1 MKNVNLKEINE
12 KDIKENEDIKANQEI
27 NEKNLKGKED
37 IDKKDINKVE
47 PKKEMNK
54 AISKK
59 DKIIDEKDIS
69 NFSDIEEDKKTETG
83 KKSKSTNSNKKT
95 QKSDKET
102 KGKSK
107 NKNKSVNDKDVNKIL
122 DELEKLYPDA
132 TCELNYGTAFELL
145 IATILS
151 AQCTDVRV
159 NKVTSELFKKYN
171 TARDFANL
179 SIEEISKEI
188 KSCGLY
194 KSKSQKIKDTSEQLC
209 ELYDGEVPDSLE
221 KLVKLPGVGRKTAG
235 VVLSNAFNQPAI
247 AVDTHVFR
255 VTNRIGIVDEPNPQ
269 KTEFAL
275 MEAIPKERW
284 SHSHHV
290 LIFHGRRMCKARNPE
305 CGDCPI
311 KEDCNYYKEINEM
324 K

>member
-12 KDIKENEDIKANQEI
+12 KDIKENENIKANQEI

-83 KKSKSTNSNKKT
+83 KKSKSTNSNKKI
-95 QKSDKET
+95 QKSNKET
-102 KGKSK
+102 KSKSK

-171 TARDFANL
+171 TARDFADL

>member
-12 KDIKENEDIKANQEI
+12 KDIKENENIKANQEI

-37 IDKKDINKVE
+37 IDKKDTNKVE

-102 KGKSK
+102 KSKS
-107 NKNKSVNDKDVNKIL
+107 KNKSVNDKDVNKIL